1 MLMSKICGRG
11 SVNTIVVVYIDK
23 KLCGVAYLDVKI
35 ARCLF
40 QSLNIFSEVLNTLH
54 LHFLLA
60 LTLIHSLLQPTVLL
74 ILNICLL
81 GYFIMFFPQSQP
93 VETKLMRPLNTER
106 EWNVHKMLR
115 RRPLNILC
123 TFNLRPVF
131 SELESWKYVLK

>member
-60 LTLIHSLLQPTVLL
+60 LTLIHSLRQPTVCIVNFKHLL
-74 ILNICLL
+74 AWLL
-81 GYFIMFFPQSQP
+81 YNFFPAIITRGNKINAP
-93 VETKLMRPLNTER
+93 PEYGT
-106 EWNVHKMLR
+106 
-115 RRPLNILC
+115 
-123 TFNLRPVF
+123 
-131 SELESWKYVLK
+131 